1 MLTPSIMAA
10 ACAAHF
16 SFMRKF
22 ANGVLVSALN
32 VRRQALQ
39 R

>member
-1 MLTPSIMAA
+1 VLTPSIRASV
-10 ACAAHF
+10 CAAHV

-22 ANGVLVSALN
+22 ANGVFVKALN